1 MNNSFKY
8 TCLFGGGA
16 IRGMAYIGAVK
27 AMEEL
32 GINPHTLAGSSVGS
46 IIAALLAVGYNAE
59 DLKEVFIKVNFE
71 LFKDISL
78 GIGPIFALSKGE
90 VFLEW
95 VRDLIEKKF
104 YGEKYKKGAN
114 RAVTFKDIDKNLVV
128 ITTNLSNFEC
138 KEFSKFETP
147 DYEIASAVR
156 ISCCMPG
163 LMKPIEYNNTLLVD
177 GDLQKS
183 WPMWKLSKNLL
194 LKDERILEFRLE
206 GYYDTNDKN
215 DISGIDYANA
225 VYSCMTAMSTSFI
238 TNLYADKD
246 KFDYVVL
253 NTGDIVVVDF
263 NINENKRLE
272 LIESGYSQTI
282 NYFKNYMPEKKS
294 KIKNNYE
301 LILSH
306 MLKIQKYI
314 NSKKIVKA
322 KVALG
327 DLFIDLSDIAVIID
341 KNDYED
347 IKNFKDM
354 FLENVNYPPLFGKV
368 SLRNEN
374 LLKAEITRL
383 VNTLKSKTE
392 ELSEYLESYPLK

>member
-383 VNTLKSKTE
+383 VNTFKSKTE
-392 ELSEYLESYPLK
+392 ELSEYLELYPLK